1 MKPTKKTQKTTKTTK
16 TDIYDTA
23 MASMLKSRDRGGMP
37 KVQTLGWKRLA
48 EIYHSAKPGTKVR
61 RMINAEA
68 RRCGY
73 DPKIILSLNA

>member
-1 MKPTKKTQKTTKTTK
+1 MTTNRKTRKTTKTTK

-23 MASMLKSRDRGGMP
+23 MTSMLKSRGRRGMP

-61 RMINAEA
+61 RLINAEA